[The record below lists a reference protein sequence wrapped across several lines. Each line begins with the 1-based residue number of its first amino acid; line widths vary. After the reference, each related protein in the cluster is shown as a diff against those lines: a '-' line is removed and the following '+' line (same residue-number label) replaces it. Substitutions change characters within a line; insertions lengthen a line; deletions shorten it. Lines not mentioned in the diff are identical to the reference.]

1 MTASLYGDGAS
12 ESMTGVV
19 YSAPPPY
26 ANHWGGPPCH
36 PKALTREHTYRALVE
51 YIEKQTG

>member
-12 ESMTGVV
+12 ESMTGMV
-19 YSAPPPY
+19 YS
-26 ANHWGGPPCH
+26 
-36 PKALTREHTYRALVE
+36 PKALTRERTYRALME